1 MLSHIIYSDIAQL
14 QYVNC
19 SKLLLLD
26 EGGLS
31 GCDSVPLELLRIV
44 SEWMKHRPGL
54 LFTLEGQSDNKEKGL
69 PLRRRSVKSKPF
81 QTFQGLVLWSVLLP
95 LIPVSSRGREE
106 TVAPPVDTESTLIQP
121 DKGKLS
127 TDSMTMQY
135 QFHTHLLEALL
146 ALPLAPTS
154 LGGLILKSLS
164 PLVRYF
170 VMCWLV
176 TVDQWRQKRVSTDLL
191 RSFKCVVQVAY
202 WREYK
207 KVTQR

>member
-1 MLSHIIYSDIAQL
+1 M

-19 SKLLLLD
+19 SELLLLD

-106 TVAPPVDTESTLIQP
+106 TVAPPVDTESTLVQP

-146 ALPLAPTS
+146 ALTSSTNQSWWADPEIIVTIGEVLCNVLASNSGPMEAEESVNRFAQIIQVCSTS
-154 LGGLILKSLS
+154 GILKGIQEGNTEIILCI
-164 PLVRYF
+164 F
-170 VMCWLV
+170 
-176 TVDQWRQKRVSTDLL
+176 TN
-191 RSFKCVVQVAY
+191 A
-202 WREYK
+202 
-207 KVTQR
+207 